1 MNKRLV
7 GIGMVA
13 AVALVVAAVGVR
25 WPAKTD
31 GAIAQAPAQQGPR
44 AISVEV
50 GIAKRQKTPVLLE
63 GLGTVTTIASVAVKT
78 RIDNE
83 IVGVHFQD
91 GAKVEKGDLLIT
103 LDTRA
108 IEAQIKQVEGN
119 IARDQAQLEGAE
131 RDVRRYTELVAKN
144 ATPTVNLDNAKTQS
158 DTFRAAMKADQAAL
172 ENLKV
177 QLSYCTIRAPISGR
191 ISQAAVKVGNFV
203 RSADIMPIAV
213 INQIA
218 PLYVTFTVPQKNLPD
233 VRHAIAS
240 ETANVEVIIPGEPRR
255 ATGVVTMIENTVDP
269 STGMATVRATMPNTD
284 ELLWP
289 GTLVTAQMTLR
300 VEEAVVV
307 PAAAVQVSQTGPF
320 VYVVKDSIATVQP
333 IKVARTI
340 GNDSVIEQGLQGG
353 ETVVTDGHL
362 LLTNGARVTTR
373 ERKAGA

>member
-1 MNKRLV
+1 
-7 GIGMVA
+7 MVA
-13 AVALVVAAVGVR
+13 AVALGVATAAVR
-25 WPAKTD
+25 WPKTD
-31 GAIAQAPAQQGPR
+31 GAVAQAPAEQGQR

-50 GIAKRQKTPVLLE
+50 GTAKRQNTPVQID
-63 GLGTVTTIASVAVKT
+63 GLGTVTPIASVAVKT

-108 IEAQIKQVEGN
+108 LEAQIKQIEGN

-158 DTFRAAMKADQAAL
+158 DMFRAAMKADQAAL
-172 ENLKV
+172 DNVKV
-177 QLSYCTIRAPISGR
+177 QLSYCFIRAPISGR
-191 ISQAAVKVGNFV
+191 ISQASVKVGNFV
-203 RSADIMPIAV
+203 RSADTVPIAV
-213 INQIA
+213 INQMA

-233 VRHAIAS
+233 VRHAIAA
-240 ETANVEVIIPGEPRR
+240 ETANVDAIIPGESRR
-255 ATGVVTMIENTVDP
+255 AHGTVTMIENTIDP
-269 STGMATVRATMPNTD
+269 STGMATIRATMPNTD

-289 GTLVTAQMTLR
+289 GTLITAQMTLR

-307 PAAAVQVSQTGPF
+307 PSAAVQVSQTGPF
-320 VYVVKDSIATVQP
+320 VYVVKDGIARVQAV
-333 IKVARTI
+333 KVARTI
-340 GNDSVIEQGLQGG
+340 GNDSVIEEGLQGE